1 MRSYTCYFV
10 LFYVSDK
17 VSTVRCGK
25 GKVSFIRILVVE
37 VSVLSVKY

>member
-10 LFYVSDK
+10 MFYVSDK
-17 VSTVRCGK
+17 VSTVQCGK
-25 GKVSFIRILVVE
+25 GNVSFIRILVVE